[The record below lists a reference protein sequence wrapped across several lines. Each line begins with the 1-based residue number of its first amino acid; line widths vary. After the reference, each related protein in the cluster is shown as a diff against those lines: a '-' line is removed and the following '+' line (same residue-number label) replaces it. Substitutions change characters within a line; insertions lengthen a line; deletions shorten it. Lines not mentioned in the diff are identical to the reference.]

1 MRALTVT
8 PTYNEIENIEALITT
23 FLDAAP
29 GVDILIVDDASPDG
43 TADIVNK
50 LKEKEPR
57 VHLLKREGRRGLGLA
72 YVDGFEWALSQGYDA
87 VFSMDADLS
96 HNPKDIPRLMSL
108 LEECDVVVGSR
119 YVGGRVS
126 VINWPISRLI
136 LSVLAG
142 KYVRLITGLRL
153 SDPTSGFRGFRANVL
168 KSIGLDTIKSNGY
181 SFQVETLYRAHRCGF
196 KISEAPIVFTERR
209 EGKSKMSLSIILEAA
224 IMPWRLRLKPFKPAT
239 YSSER

>member
-1 MRALTVT
+1 MRALAVT
-8 PTYNEIENIEALITT
+8 PTYNEIENVEALITT

-43 TADIVNK
+43 TADIVST

-57 VHLLKREGRRGLGLA
+57 IHLLKREGKRGLGLA
-72 YVDGFEWALSQGYDA
+72 YVDGFEWALKQGYEA

-96 HNPKDIPRLMSL
+96 HNPSDIPRLMSL

-196 KISEAPIVFTERR
+196 KIAEAPIVFTERR

-224 IMPWRLRLKPFKPAT
+224 VMPWRLRLKPFKPAT
-239 YSSER
+239 YSNAR